1 MDRQNQKTLYLDI
14 CTLCRPFDDQ
24 SLMRIRLETDA
35 YYLIL
40 QALQDAKYRMV
51 VSPVHIEEANAIS
64 DVEERQEILSVLDKL
79 GTTAECDMAA
89 TRTRAEYLHFRK
101 FGIADAAHVAFAE
114 ATSDVFITCDDRLVR
129 KCRREKVGVTT
140 VNPVEFTI
148 AEDLK

>member
-1 MDRQNQKTLYLDI
+1 MERRNRKRLYIDI

-24 SLMRIRLETDA
+24 SQMRIRLETTA

-40 QALQDAKYRMV
+40 QALQDARYAMI
-51 VSPVHIEEANAIS
+51 VSPVHFEEATAIS
-64 DVEERQEILSVLDKL
+64 DVEERREIVVVLERFGIAAD
-79 GTTAECDMAA
+79 CDMAA
-89 TRTRAEYLHFRK
+89 TRARAEHLHSRK

-114 ATSDVFITCDDRLVR
+114 ATADFFISCDDSLVK
-129 KCRREKVGVTT
+129 KCKREKVRIPT